1 MIRTIAAAAII
12 LVSTALS
19 AGDAQRYLIATKRPL
34 GNGALAG
41 IVKDAR
47 AGNVRAFR
55 TFTGFAATL
64 TAAQVTALREST
76 DIRWIEPVI
85 ERHAAATERNR
96 NGQTIPYGID
106 AVHAREAWAG
116 RMVGNV
122 NVAVLDTGIDFRH
135 DELSAIYKGGYNVWS
150 RDTTPPMD
158 DGGHGTHV
166 AGTVAAADNTS
177 GVVGIAPHVR
187 LWGVKVLNSAGS
199 GSNET
204 IIEGIDWVVAK
215 KKELGGNW
223 IINLS
228 LGSPKPSIAE
238 SESVA
243 KAVDA
248 GVLIVAAAGN
258 ESTPTAKGAVI
269 YPAAYPGVVAVGA
282 VDDTETVASFSNQG
296 PQLDFV
302 APGVAILST
311 VPLGSNFVS
320 SVASANR
327 TYTSAALE
335 AAANGTVT
343 AEFVNCGLGHPHQ
356 FPPSVRGRIAVI
368 KRGELTFAA
377 KARNAVEAGARAVV
391 IYNNNSLPINW
402 TLQSDTDLWSY
413 EYQFPIVVSMTKTDG
428 ESLVQQSG
436 EITVKIDPDD
446 YAVYSG
452 TSMAAPHVAG
462 AAALLWS
469 MAPHAKAADI
479 VNALTTTA
487 VDRGVGGFDPAYG
500 AGVIDIFAAAKQ
512 LAPYAFV
519 PGGTT
524 TGRPPGKRG
533 RG

>member
-1 MIRTIAAAAII
+1 MIRTIAAAAVI
-12 LVSTALS
+12 LVSTTLS

-34 GNGALAG
+34 GHGALAG

-47 AGNVRAFR
+47 AGNISSFQ
-55 TFTGFAATL
+55 TFNGFAATL
-64 TAAQVTALREST
+64 TAAQVTELRASA

-85 ERHAAATERNR
+85 ERHAVAVERNR
-96 NGQTIPYGID
+96 NGQTVPYGID
-106 AVHAREAWAG
+106 IVHAREAWAG
-116 RMVGNV
+116 RMTDAV

-135 DELSAIYKGGYNVWS
+135 GELSAIYKGGYNVWS
-150 RDTTPPMD
+150 RDTTPPLD
-158 DGGHGTHV
+158 DAGHGTHV
-166 AGTVAAADNTS
+166 AGTIAAADNAS
-177 GVVGIAPHVR
+177 GVVGIAPKIR
-187 LWGVKVLNSAGS
+187 LWGVKVLNSAGA
-199 GSNET
+199 GNNET

-228 LGSPKPSIAE
+228 LGSPNPSIAE

-243 KAVDA
+243 RAVDA

-258 ESTPTAKGAVI
+258 ESTPTAKAAVI

-282 VDDTETVASFSNQG
+282 VDDTETVANFSNQG
-296 PQLDFV
+296 SQLDFV

-320 SVASANR
+320 NVSAGDR
-327 TYTSAALE
+327 TYDSDALE
-335 AAANGTVT
+335 AAATGTVT
-343 AEFVNCGLGHPHQ
+343 SEFVNCGLGHPQQ

-368 KRGELTFAA
+368 RRGELTFAA

-413 EYQFPIVVSMTKTDG
+413 DYPFPIVVSMTKTDG
-428 ESLVQQSG
+428 ESLIQQSG
-436 EITVKIDPDD
+436 EITVTIDPDD
-446 YAVYSG
+446 YAYYSG
-452 TSMAAPHVAG
+452 TSMASPHAAG

-469 MAPHAKAADI
+469 MAPQAKAADI
-479 VNALTTTA
+479 VNVLTTTA
-487 VDRGVGGFDPAYG
+487 VDRGVKGFDPAYG
-500 AGVIDIFAAAKQ
+500 AGVIDVFAAAKQ

-519 PGGTT
+519 PGGTS
-524 TGRPPGKRG
+524 TGRPPGKR
-533 RG
+533 